1 MDIRKVETGEIK
13 KGTVIKVIWDILDNG
28 YQVTRLGEV
37 VETELSFGDFMI
49 ELRGGGK
56 VRINKESTLWK
67 KF

>member
-1 MDIRKVETGEIK
+1 MDVTKVETGEIE

-37 VETELSFGDFMI
+37 VETELPFGDFMI